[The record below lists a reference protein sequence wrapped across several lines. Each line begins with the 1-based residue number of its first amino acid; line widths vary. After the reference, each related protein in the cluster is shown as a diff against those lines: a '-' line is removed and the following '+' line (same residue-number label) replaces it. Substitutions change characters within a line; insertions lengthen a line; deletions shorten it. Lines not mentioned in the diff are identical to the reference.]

1 MFLNKFFIG
10 LTINPAVMH
19 VNKTL
24 TTISGTKCNPNVT
37 QTDKQKKQLNG
48 LRLINGIFAGILAA
62 SMK

>member
-10 LTINPAVMH
+10 LTVNPAVMH

-24 TTISGTKCNPNVT
+24 TTISGTKCNPNAT

-48 LRLINGIFAGILAA
+48 FRSIIGILAGILAA
-62 SMK
+62 SIK

>member
-1 MFLNKFFIG
+1 
-10 LTINPAVMH
+10 MH

-48 LRLINGIFAGILAA
+48 FLLINGNLAGILAA
-62 SMK
+62 SIK